1 MKAQQRGPK
10 LSSRAPSN
18 NYQVNKR
25 SLLLFICYLS
35 GAQCAKGQRAAFA
48 SMLVG
53 STAHVTTATEAS
65 GEPRGLR
72 VTLAS
77 PIESGVSAPG
87 SRRNTVVQ
95 LGQTAHAK
103 LTRTR
108 GLYPHGLIFH

>member
-1 MKAQQRGPK
+1 MRKGAARSIRFNAGGFHG
-10 LSSRAPSN
+10 SRYHGN
-18 NYQVNKR
+18 
-25 SLLLFICYLS
+25 
-35 GAQCAKGQRAAFA
+35 
-48 SMLVG
+48 
-53 STAHVTTATEAS
+53 

-87 SRRNTVVQ
+87 SRRNAVVQ

-108 GLYPHGLIFH
+108 GFYPHGLIFH